1 MTCAGVKMLQQIL
14 RDMYIDPQLLAELD
28 DEQKHI
34 LFCKMREEQV
44 RRWEQRE
51 KELAFN
57 NKKNGTTSNSSKPGS
72 KRVDFL
78 LGSDGKPWTWV
89 MGEHPE
95 DSSIEEILE
104 RETKEK
110 ARIQAAQEAL
120 QLRKLEEQQ
129 QKQQQQERLQQQKQ
143 QQLQEQKQQQQLLQ
157 QQQLQQQQLQQ
168 WQQQQQQQQ
177 EQQQQEQQ
185 LQQQQEQ
192 QLQQQ
197 QEQQLQQQEQL
208 QQQQKEIVV
217 VPATPSPPPEI
228 PTDGIEEV
236 VRLRRKKPL
245 EGCFSLEREVAAL
258 LQDSV
263 ATSRVATVDRNTW
276 LSQKQ
281 QEIRNREESLKQLME
296 QRSQE
301 IYQEIKAQQRKSI
314 EAAER
319 ESMVQEE
326 LWIEQEKKAKEVEK
340 QIREIARIAREEHK
354 RALHLT
360 NGNMGTPVTGRDAV
374 GMVSPNSKPPVPPK
388 VVPPP
393 LPSTPPPNLVIN
405 GGSNG
410 SVKNGMSVT
419 TTTAT
424 TVTTGMPSH
433 ATSRSKDAEL
443 FSRADIVQWF
453 LREEYPQGAVTDHNG
468 NNPAIWFHGFIGRA
482 ESEQLLQKQGGA
494 AAGAFLVRV
503 HERIKG
509 YVISYWAGDRC
520 KHYLIDAS
528 LGHCQFFGSNQ
539 LVFPRLRDLI
549 WHHTTNPIT
558 ALGQEQL
565 LTPCPRSNSST
576 LFSLLPTLG
585 Q

>member
-1 MTCAGVKMLQQIL
+1 MLQQIL

-51 KELAFN
+51 KELVLN

-89 MGEHPE
+89 MGEHSE

-129 QKQQQQERLQQQKQ
+129 QKQQQQEQLEQKQ
-143 QQLQEQKQQQQLLQ
+143 QQLQEQQQQQLLQ
-157 QQQLQQQQLQQ
+157 QQQLQQRQQ
-168 WQQQQQQQQ
+168 
-177 EQQQQEQQ
+177 QQ
-185 LQQQQEQ
+185 LQQQQQ

-197 QEQQLQQQEQL
+197 Q

-217 VPATPSPPPEI
+217 VSGTPSPPPEI
-228 PTDGIEEV
+228 PTDGVEEV

-263 ATSRVATVDRNTW
+263 ATSRIATVDRNTW

-281 QEIRNREESLKQLME
+281 QEIKNREESLKQLME

-360 NGNMGTPVTGRDAV
+360 NGNTVTPVTGRDTV
-374 GMVSPNSKPPVPPK
+374 GVVSPNGKPPVPPK

-393 LPSTPPPNLVIN
+393 LPSTPPPNLVMN

-410 SVKNGMSVT
+410 SVKNGMSFTAT

-424 TVTTGMPSH
+424 TITTVMPSH

-443 FSRADIVQWF
+443 FSRADIIQWF
-453 LREEYPQGAVTDHNG
+453 LKEEYPRGAVTDLNG

-494 AAGAFLVRV
+494 AAGTFLVRV

>member
-1 MTCAGVKMLQQIL
+1 MLQQIL

-51 KELAFN
+51 KELALN
-57 NKKNGTTSNSSKPGS
+57 NKRNGTNSSRPGS

-78 LGSDGKPWTWV
+78 LGTDGKPWTWV

-95 DSSIEEILE
+95 DPSIEDILE
-104 RETKEK
+104 KETKEK

-120 QLRKLEEQQ
+120 LLRNQEEQEQ
-129 QKQQQQERLQQQKQ
+129 QKQQQQ
-143 QQLQEQKQQQQLLQ
+143 QL
-157 QQQLQQQQLQQ
+157 QLQQQQLQQ
-168 WQQQQQQQQ
+168 LQQQQQ
-177 EQQQQEQQ
+177 
-185 LQQQQEQ
+185 
-192 QLQQQ
+192 
-197 QEQQLQQQEQL
+197 

-217 VPATPSPPPEI
+217 VPSTPSPPPEI
-228 PTDGIEEV
+228 PKDGIDEV
-236 VRLRRKKPL
+236 VRLRRKKKPL
-245 EGCFSLEREVAAL
+245 EGCFSLEKEVAAL

-263 ATSRVATVDRNTW
+263 VSPTRVATVDRNTW

-281 QEIRNREESLKQLME
+281 QEIKNREESLKQLME
-296 QRSQE
+296 QRSNE

-354 RALHLT
+354 RALHL
-360 NGNMGTPVTGRDAV
+360 GNGTPLTTVDDKDTVAV
-374 GMVSPNSKPPVPPK
+374 ISSPNGKPPVPPK

-393 LPSTPPPNLVIN
+393 LPTTPPPNVVLN

-410 SVKNGMSVT
+410 IPRNSVAT
-419 TTTAT
+419 TITT
-424 TVTTGMPSH
+424 TVTTTVMPSH

-443 FSRADIVQWF
+443 FSRADIIQWF
-453 LREEYPQGAVTDHNG
+453 LKEEYSRGAVTDHNG
-468 NNPAIWFHGFIGRA
+468 NNPAVWFHGFIGRP
-482 ESEQLLQKQGGA
+482 ESEQLLQRHGG
-494 AAGAFLVRV
+494 AGAFLVRV

-539 LVFPRLRDLI
+539 LVFPRLRDLVR
-549 WHHTTNPIT
+549 HHATNPIT

-565 LTPCPRSNSST
+565 LSPCPRNNSNN

>member
-1 MTCAGVKMLQQIL
+1 MIVITHFGKPMTRKKGVKMLQQIL

-51 KELAFN
+51 KELALN
-57 NKKNGTTSNSSKPGS
+57 NKKNGTNSNSNKPGS

-95 DSSIEEILE
+95 DSTIEEILE
-104 RETKEK
+104 KETKEK

-120 QLRKLEEQQ
+120 QLRNQEEQQ
-129 QKQQQQERLQQQKQ
+129 QKQQQQR
-143 QQLQEQKQQQQLLQ
+143 QEQQQQE
-157 QQQLQQQQLQQ
+157 QL

-177 EQQQQEQQ
+177 QQPQ
-185 LQQQQEQ
+185 
-192 QLQQQ
+192 
-197 QEQQLQQQEQL
+197 

-217 VPATPSPPPEI
+217 VPTTPSPPPDI
-228 PTDGIEEV
+228 PKDCIEEV
-236 VRLRRKKPL
+236 VRLRRKKKPL
-245 EGCFSLEREVAAL
+245 EGCFSLEKEVAAL

-263 ATSRVATVDRNTW
+263 VATSRVSTVDRSMW

-281 QEIRNREESLKQLME
+281 QEIKNREESLKQLME

-301 IYQEIKAQQRKSI
+301 IYQEIKAQQRKSF

-326 LWIEQEKKAKEVEK
+326 FWIEQEKKAKEVEK

-354 RALHLT
+354 RALHLG
-360 NGNMGTPVTGRDAV
+360 NGKTLASVDMREPVMSLNG
-374 GMVSPNSKPPVPPK
+374 KPPVPPK
-388 VVPPP
+388 VVPPT
-393 LPSTPPPNLVIN
+393 LPATPPPNLVMN
-405 GGSNG
+405 GTSNG
-410 SVKNGMSVT
+410 SIKNGITTIT
-419 TTTAT
+419 TTTTGSPT
-424 TVTTGMPSH
+424 TVMPSH

-443 FSRADIVQWF
+443 FSRADIIQWF
-453 LREEYPQGAVTDHNG
+453 LKEEYPRGAVTDHNG
-468 NNPAIWFHGFIGRA
+468 NNLAAWFHGFIGRP
-482 ESEQLLQKQGGA
+482 ESEQLLQRHGGA

-539 LVFPRLRDLI
+539 LVFPRLKDLI
-549 WHHTTNPIT
+549 LHHTTNPIT

-565 LTPCPRSNSST
+565 LDPCPRNNSNN

>member
-1 MTCAGVKMLQQIL
+1 MLQQIL

-51 KELAFN
+51 KELTFN

-104 RETKEK
+104 KETKEK
-110 ARIQAAQEAL
+110 ARIQAAQETL
-120 QLRKLEEQQ
+120 QFRNQEEQTQKQQWQEQQQ
-129 QKQQQQERLQQQKQ
+129 QKQDQQQQEL
-143 QQLQEQKQQQQLLQ
+143 
-157 QQQLQQQQLQQ
+157 Q

-177 EQQQQEQQ
+177 QQEEQQQQ
-185 LQQQQEQ
+185 QQQI
-192 QLQQQ
+192 
-197 QEQQLQQQEQL
+197 

-217 VPATPSPPPEI
+217 LPATPSPPPEI
-228 PTDGIEEV
+228 PKDCIEEV
-236 VRLRRKKPL
+236 VRLRRKKKPL
-245 EGCFSLEREVAAL
+245 EGCFSLEKEVAAL
-258 LQDSV
+258 LQDSVV

-281 QEIRNREESLKQLME
+281 QEIRNREESLKQMME

-301 IYQEIKAQQRKSI
+301 IYQEIKAQQRKSF

-354 RALHLT
+354 RALHLG
-360 NGNMGTPVTGRDAV
+360 NGR
-374 GMVSPNSKPPVPPK
+374 MVSSVDARDPMVVTSPNGKPPVPPK

-393 LPSTPPPNLVIN
+393 LPTTPPPNLVIN
-405 GGSNG
+405 GTSNG
-410 SVKNGMSVT
+410 SIKNGITTSTIST
-419 TTTAT
+419 TTTT
-424 TVTTGMPSH
+424 TIGSPTSVMPSH

-443 FSRADIVQWF
+443 FSRADIIQWF
-453 LREEYPQGAVTDHNG
+453 LKEEYPQGAVTDHNG
-468 NNPAIWFHGFIGRA
+468 NNPAVWFHGFIGRP
-482 ESEQLLQKQGGA
+482 ESEQLLQRHGGA

-565 LTPCPRSNSST
+565 LDPCPRNNSNN

>member
-1 MTCAGVKMLQQIL
+1 MLQQIL

-51 KELAFN
+51 KELALN

-95 DSSIEEILE
+95 DPSIEEILE
-104 RETKEK
+104 KETKEK
-110 ARIQAAQEAL
+110 ARIQAVQEAL
-120 QLRKLEEQQ
+120 QLRSQEEQQ
-129 QKQQQQERLQQQKQ
+129 QKQQQQKQDQQ
-143 QQLQEQKQQQQLLQ
+143 Q
-157 QQQLQQQQLQQ
+157 QQQLQQQQQQ
-168 WQQQQQQQQ
+168 QDQHWQQQQQQQQQQQ
-177 EQQQQEQQ
+177 EQQQQ
-185 LQQQQEQ
+185 QQQQI
-192 QLQQQ
+192 QQ
-197 QEQQLQQQEQL
+197 QE
-208 QQQQKEIVV
+208 KEIVV

-228 PTDGIEEV
+228 PKDCIEEV
-236 VRLRRKKPL
+236 VRLRRRKKPL
-245 EGCFSLEREVAAL
+245 EGCFSLEKEVAAL

-263 ATSRVATVDRNTW
+263 VATSRVPTVDRSTW

-281 QEIRNREESLKQLME
+281 QEIKNREESLKQLME

-354 RALHLT
+354 RALHLG
-360 NGNMGTPVTGRDAV
+360 NGKTLASVDVRDPMGLTSLNG
-374 GMVSPNSKPPVPPK
+374 KPPVPPK

-393 LPSTPPPNLVIN
+393 LPTTPPPNLVIN
-405 GGSNG
+405 GSSNG
-410 SVKNGMSVT
+410 SIKNGITTSTIT
-419 TTTAT
+419 TTTTIGSPT
-424 TVTTGMPSH
+424 TVMPSH

-443 FSRADIVQWF
+443 FSRADIIQWF
-453 LREEYPQGAVTDHNG
+453 LKEEYPRGAVTDHNG
-468 NNPAIWFHGFIGRA
+468 NNLAVWFHGFIGRP
-482 ESEQLLQKQGGA
+482 ESEQLLQRHGGA

-549 WHHTTNPIT
+549 LHHTTNPIT

-565 LTPCPRSNSST
+565 LDPCPRNNSNN

>member
-1 MTCAGVKMLQQIL
+1 MARCQREIPLHKTACCQILLGVKMLQQIL

-51 KELAFN
+51 KELALN
-57 NKKNGTTSNSSKPGS
+57 NKKNGTNSNSNKPGS

-95 DSSIEEILE
+95 DSTIEEILE
-104 RETKEK
+104 KETKEK

-120 QLRKLEEQQ
+120 QLRNQEEQQ
-129 QKQQQQERLQQQKQ
+129 QKQQQQR
-143 QQLQEQKQQQQLLQ
+143 QEQQQQE
-157 QQQLQQQQLQQ
+157 QL

-177 EQQQQEQQ
+177 QQPQ
-185 LQQQQEQ
+185 
-192 QLQQQ
+192 
-197 QEQQLQQQEQL
+197 

-217 VPATPSPPPEI
+217 VPTTPSPPPDI
-228 PTDGIEEV
+228 PKDCIEEV
-236 VRLRRKKPL
+236 VRLRRKKKPL
-245 EGCFSLEREVAAL
+245 EGCFSLEKEVAAL

-263 ATSRVATVDRNTW
+263 VATSRVSTVDRSMW

-281 QEIRNREESLKQLME
+281 QEIKNREESLKQLME

-301 IYQEIKAQQRKSI
+301 IYQEIKAQQRKSF

-326 LWIEQEKKAKEVEK
+326 FWIEQEKKAKEVEK

-354 RALHLT
+354 RALHLG
-360 NGNMGTPVTGRDAV
+360 NGKTLASVDMREPVMSLNG
-374 GMVSPNSKPPVPPK
+374 KPPVPPK
-388 VVPPP
+388 VVPPT
-393 LPSTPPPNLVIN
+393 LPATPPPNLVMN
-405 GGSNG
+405 GTSNG
-410 SVKNGMSVT
+410 SIKNGITTIT
-419 TTTAT
+419 TTTTGSPT
-424 TVTTGMPSH
+424 TVMPSH

-443 FSRADIVQWF
+443 FSRADIIQWF
-453 LREEYPQGAVTDHNG
+453 LKEEYPRGAVTDHNG
-468 NNPAIWFHGFIGRA
+468 NNLAAWFHGFIGRP
-482 ESEQLLQKQGGA
+482 ESEQLLQRHGGA

-539 LVFPRLRDLI
+539 LVFPRLKDLI
-549 WHHTTNPIT
+549 LHHTTNPIT

-565 LTPCPRSNSST
+565 LDPCPRNNSNN